1 MRKKTPWPKFKQ
13 YFNIHRSYGVIKLLN
28 MKIIFLLSCLLLLAN
43 CAQNS
48 VMKFGKKCTVADA
61 SGNAEM
67 SYIWLVDKNNKIFN
81 QKINKE
87 NCKKNI

>member
-1 MRKKTPWPKFKQ
+1 M
-13 YFNIHRSYGVIKLLN
+13 
-28 MKIIFLLSCLLLLAN
+28 LAN

-48 VMKFGKKCTVADA
+48 VMKFGKKCTLADA
-61 SGNAEM
+61 GGAYEKSF
-67 SYIWLVDKNNKIFN
+67 IWLVDRDNKAFN

>member
-1 MRKKTPWPKFKQ
+1 M
-13 YFNIHRSYGVIKLLN
+13 
-28 MKIIFLLSCLLLLAN
+28 LAN

-61 SGNAEM
+61 KG
-67 SYIWLVDKNNKIFN
+67 SYEKSFIWLVDRDNKAFN

>member
-1 MRKKTPWPKFKQ
+1 MR
-13 YFNIHRSYGVIKLLN
+13 
-28 MKIIFLLSCLLLLAN
+28 IIFLLSCLLLLAN

-48 VMKFGKKCTVADA
+48 VMIFGKKCSVADA
-61 SGNAEM
+61 NG
-67 SYIWLVDKNNKIFN
+67 SYEKSFIWLVDRNNKTFG

>member
-1 MRKKTPWPKFKQ
+1 MR
-13 YFNIHRSYGVIKLLN
+13 
-28 MKIIFLLSCLLLLAN
+28 IIFLLSCLLLLAN

-61 SGNAEM
+61 QG
-67 SYIWLVDKNNKIFN
+67 SYEKSFIWLVDRNNKTFG

>member
-1 MRKKTPWPKFKQ
+1 M
-13 YFNIHRSYGVIKLLN
+13 
-28 MKIIFLLSCLLLLAN
+28 LAN

-61 SGNAEM
+61 SG
-67 SYIWLVDKNNKIFN
+67 SYEKSFIWLVDRNNKTFN

>member
-1 MRKKTPWPKFKQ
+1 MR
-13 YFNIHRSYGVIKLLN
+13 
-28 MKIIFLLSCLLLLAN
+28 IIFLLSCLLLLAN

-61 SGNAEM
+61 NG
-67 SYIWLVDKNNKIFN
+67 SYEKSFIWLVDRNNKTFG
-81 QKINKE
+81 QKITKE